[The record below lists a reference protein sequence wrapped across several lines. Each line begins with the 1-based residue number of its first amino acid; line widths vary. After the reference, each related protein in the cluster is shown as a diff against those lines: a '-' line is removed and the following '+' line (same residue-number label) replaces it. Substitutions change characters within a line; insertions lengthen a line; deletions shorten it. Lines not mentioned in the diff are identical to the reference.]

1 MSSSQGKEQE
11 LWCRYSFPLPHSSP
25 LSARISGFY
34 FIKEADMSSQ
44 MGQTQ
49 GLMCSVPLSVIPSP
63 LRLCLLYS
71 RQTGE
76 QQTARDV
83 GWSLVDVYFSLS

>member
-1 MSSSQGKEQE
+1 
-11 LWCRYSFPLPHSSP
+11 
-25 LSARISGFY
+25 
-34 FIKEADMSSQ
+34 MSSQ